1 MGIIRTAISP
11 LIRGGVGALTYYVRD
26 GLQTVRQRTNN
37 SNYGDSA
44 RRTLPQQ
51 YRRARWGCLVNTYR
65 ECLPWVHGAF
75 EIQKAGQTDFS
86 RFMALNID
94 QSEAYLTKQMCK
106 TGSAVVT
113 KLTISEGSLKPLL
126 ENIITIPS
134 HQGVQFIEVGLFY
147 PSISGSF
154 ATLGEFSGYLIR
166 MNPGILRE
174 GDNLAFV
181 QFVNTTE
188 NQNYPY
194 LTTYYDELTLDS
206 SSQEDWG
213 DVNLAGDLTSSPDGL
228 LAWAPDKQEEAGRA
242 AAVILTRKVRG
253 KLKVSTQQV
262 LLYDS
267 SFSTIYTSNAAK
279 QAAAFSYGVDE
290 EVQLAPGE

>member
-11 LIRGGVGALTYYVRD
+11 LIRGGVGALSYYVRD
-26 GLQTVRQRTNN
+26 GQQTVRQRTNN
-37 SNYGDSA
+37 SNYGDGA

-65 ECLPWVHGAF
+65 ECLPWIHGAF

-106 TGSAVVT
+106 TGSAVIT

-126 ENIITIPS
+126 ENIITIPE
-134 HQGVQFIEVGLFY
+134 HQGLKFIEVGLSY
-147 PSISGSF
+147 PSHSGSF
-154 ATLGEFSGYLIR
+154 ETLGEFSQFLLER
-166 MNPGILRE
+166 NKEILRD

-181 QFVNTTE
+181 QFVNAAE
-188 NQNYPY
+188 AQSFPY
-194 LTTYYDELTLDS
+194 LTTYYDEITLDS
-206 SSQEDWG
+206 SSQAYWG
-213 DVNLAGDLTSSPDGL
+213 DINLSGDLTSSPDGL
-228 LAWAPDKQEEAGRA
+228 LAWGPSMQVFAGRA
-242 AAVILTRKVRG
+242 AAVILTRRVRG